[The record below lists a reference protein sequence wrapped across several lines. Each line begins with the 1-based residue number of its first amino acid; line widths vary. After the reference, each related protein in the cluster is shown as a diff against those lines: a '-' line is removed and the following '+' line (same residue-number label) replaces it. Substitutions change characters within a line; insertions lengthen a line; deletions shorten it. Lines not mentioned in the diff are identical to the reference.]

1 MEDVLDLYQA
11 PPDPARPRLCFD
23 ERPCQL
29 IGPVVA
35 PVPMKPGRVKRE
47 DHAYQRHGTA
57 VVLLAYEL
65 DRGRR
70 FIAVRKR
77 RTKADYAD
85 FMDRLVK
92 EHYADV
98 AQIRLVQDNL
108 NTPSYGSGYEHLE
121 VETAHWLKHKVEFHF
136 TPKHG
141 SWLNMAELELSALSR
156 QCLDRRIESQEALAQ
171 EVKAWKP
178 QRNEQGVK
186 LSWSFTT
193 TGAREKLKRHYDN
206 LRPKN

>member
-11 PPDPARPRLCFD
+11 FLDPARPRLCFD

-29 IGPVVA
+29 LGQVVA
-35 PVPMKPGRVKRE
+35 PLPMQRGRAKRE
-47 DHAYQRHGTA
+47 DYEYTRQGTA
-57 VVLLAYEL
+57 VVLLAYDL

-70 FIAVRKR
+70 FVEVRHR
-77 RTKADYAD
+77 RTKADYAE
-85 FMDRLVK
+85 FMRRLVQA
-92 EHYADV
+92 HYADV
-98 AQIRLVQDNL
+98 LQIRLVQDNL
-108 NTPSYGSGYEHLE
+108 NTHSYGSFYEHLE
-121 VETAHWLKHKVEFHF
+121 VETAHWLKNKLEFHF

-141 SWLNMAELELSALSR
+141 SWLNLAELELSALSR
-156 QCLDRRIESQEALAQ
+156 QCLDRRIESLEALAQ
-171 EVKAWKP
+171 EVKAWEQ

-193 TGAREKLKRHYDN
+193 RGAREKLKRHYDN